1 MMPSLS
7 SKRRKRL
14 RYRHNKVLTKHRI
27 ISDNQTYKDNHKIKV
42 VQHLDYLFQPKTPN
56 VPKCTLHM
64 MISLYPELQPIWTHT
79 LMDYLLPPKRT
90 ERLPWVRE
98 TRHNITGRFTIRLRI
113 DIDYNPEYYGWYT
126 MLKFTTH
133 THLKKHF
140 YNPIYSFYILYDI

>member
-14 RYRHNKVLTKHRI
+14 RYRQNKVLTKHKI

-42 VQHLDYLFQPKTPN
+42 VQHLNYLFQPPSPN

-90 ERLPWVRE
+90 ERLPWVSIQKYNNPRFIL
-98 TRHNITGRFTIRLRI
+98 RLILDKDYHFNYSRGGFYLGWSFIT
-113 DIDYNPEYYGWYT
+113 Y
-126 MLKFTTH
+126 
-133 THLKKHF
+133 THLEKHL
-140 YNPIYSFYILYDI
+140 YYHYSFCICLC